1 METTTVTVTQEG
13 EAQKTRRSRSYRGK
27 KKSAENTT
35 GSNTVEQTGEDV
47 KAIEKNSRKNR
58 INTRQNQTSRNA
70 PEVSTEPR
78 EPREPIQPVD
88 GLLEIRVSNSK
99 PRSVYGRVVRLYLA
113 GFDPAG
119 RKLDTEAVTKV
130 KLTALGGA
138 IGQAIYVCD
147 ELVKGKVCSSASVE
161 TEFAEVDGRKA
172 PKITMHLER
181 SASWTASE
189 DAVLQKD
196 KVYRKSQGIVD
207 SPTDEPKMS
216 S

>member
-1 METTTVTVTQEG
+1 MQTTTVTVTQEG
-13 EAQKTRRSRSYRGK
+13 EAQKTRKPRNFR
-27 KKSAENTT
+27 KKSKTAENTT
-35 GSNTVEQTGEDV
+35 GANNGEQASEDV
-47 KAIEKNSRKNR
+47 KADENNSRKNR
-58 INTRQNQTSRNA
+58 TNTRKTSRTA
-70 PEVSTEPR
+70 PEVSSEPR

-99 PRSVYGRVVRLYLA
+99 PRSVYGRVIRLYLA
-113 GFDPAG
+113 GYDPTG
-119 RKLDTEAVTKV
+119 RKLETEAVTKV

-147 ELVKGKVCSSASVE
+147 ELVKSKVFSSSSVE

-172 PKITMHLER
+172 PKITMHLDR
-181 SASWTASE
+181 SPNWIPSE